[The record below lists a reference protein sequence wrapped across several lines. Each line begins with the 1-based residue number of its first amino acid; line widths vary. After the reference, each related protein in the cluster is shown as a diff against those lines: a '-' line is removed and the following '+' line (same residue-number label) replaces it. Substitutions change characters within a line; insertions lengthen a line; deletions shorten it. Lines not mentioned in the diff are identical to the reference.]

1 MATRSPHGLRPG
13 SSLADSDVAAGAGQT
28 AEDGKPRR
36 SYVRNVA
43 CAHAASQIKANS
55 AAKAVLPML
64 DKLRSGVVTSLN
76 ALARQLNALECRG
89 PRGGAWTATAVKRA
103 LARVR

>member
-1 MATRSPHGLRPG
+1 MTAVQSEEAGKLRRP
-13 SSLADSDVAAGAGQT
+13 
-28 AEDGKPRR
+28 
-36 SYVRNVA
+36 YVRNVA

-55 AAKAVLPML
+55 AANAVLPML
-64 DKLRSGVVTSLN
+64 DELRSGGVASLN
-76 ALARQLNALECRG
+76 ALARRLNALGCRG